1 MTQAAHH
8 HAQRDV
14 DRVVTG
20 TTPIRE
26 PREITTRNAE
36 CLPRFQALCER
47 YRLKPVYLV
56 TGNDVP
62 KVERTLERLRRRF
75 DAGSVERLVAG
86 KGGAS
91 GADVVAA
98 CNAGTLLGGER
109 LVLVTYIDGQ
119 RGEYDRRSGGWKAD
133 DVEAVVAYLRDPA
146 PGTVLCLVGAEVKK
160 DAPLAKA
167 CAKVGDVLAWEIGKK
182 DAIGWIA
189 KGFQERGVK
198 VGGDACKTLL
208 DLVGDDKLILAR
220 EIDKLATWAAGEP
233 LGVEEVQQ
241 LATASAEAQPWDLTD
256 ALGRRDAGAAL
267 EVVESTYARSSRT
280 RTSEAAAF
288 GARAGQHLLR
298 LSRMKAMLEAGLSI
312 DEAGGKLGLKPYPA
326 KQLARQTQAFS
337 ADELR
342 GGVVRFARL
351 DHALKGGSKIAPD
364 LEVQLAVADVARE
377 SR

>member
-1 MTQAAHH
+1 VAA
-8 HAQRDV
+8 Q
-14 DRVVTG
+14 
-20 TTPIRE
+20 E
-26 PREITTRNAE
+26 
-36 CLPRFQALCER
+36 
-47 YRLKPVYLV
+47 LKPVYLV

-91 GADVVAA
+91 GAAVVAA

-119 RGEYDRRSGGWKAD
+119 RGEYDRLSGGWKAED
-133 DVEAVVAYLRDPA
+133 IEAVVAYLRDPA

-167 CAKVGDVLAWEIGKK
+167 CAKIGDVLAWEIGKK

-189 KGFQERGVK
+189 KSFQERGVK

-208 DLVGDDKLILAR
+208 DLVGDDKLVLAR

-233 LGVEEVQQ
+233 LGVEEVQR

-256 ALGRRDAGAAL
+256 ALGRRDAGGAL

-298 LSRMKAMLEAGLSI
+298 LARMNTMLEAGLSVVV
-312 DEAGGKLGLKPYPA
+312 GGA
-326 KQLARQTQAFS
+326 
-337 ADELR
+337 
-342 GGVVRFARL
+342 
-351 DHALKGGSKIAPD
+351 
-364 LEVQLAVADVARE
+364 
-377 SR
+377 

>member
-1 MTQAAHH
+1 MATQELA
-8 HAQRDV
+8 
-14 DRVVTG
+14 
-20 TTPIRE
+20 
-26 PREITTRNAE
+26 
-36 CLPRFQALCER
+36 
-47 YRLKPVYLV
+47 PVYLI
-56 TGNDVP
+56 TGNDLP
-62 KVERTLERLRRRF
+62 KVETALERLRRRF
-75 DAGSVERLVAG
+75 DPGSIERLVAG
-86 KGGAS
+86 KGGVS
-91 GADVVAA
+91 GSDVVAA

-109 LVLVTYIDGQ
+109 LVLVTHVDGQ
-119 RGEYDRRSGGWKAD
+119 RGEFDRLAGGWKTD
-133 DVEAVVAYLRDPA
+133 DVEAIVAYLRDPA
-146 PGTVLCLVGAEVKK
+146 PGTVLCLVAEEVKK
-160 DAPLAKA
+160 DSPLAKA
-167 CAKVGDVLAWEIGKK
+167 VAKLGTVLAWEIGKK

>member
-1 MTQAAHH
+1 M
-8 HAQRDV
+8 
-14 DRVVTG
+14 
-20 TTPIRE
+20 
-26 PREITTRNAE
+26 
-36 CLPRFQALCER
+36 
-47 YRLKPVYLV
+47 YLV

-119 RGEYDRRSGGWKAD
+119 RGEYDRLSGGWKAD

-146 PGTVLCLVGAEVKK
+146 PGTVLCLVGAELKK

-189 KGFQERGVK
+189 KSFQERGVK

-208 DLVGDDKLILAR
+208 DLVGDDKLVLAR

-233 LGVEEVQQ
+233 LGVEEVQR

-267 EVVESTYARSSRT
+267 EVVESTYARSSTDEDERGRRVRRSGGPAPAQALADEGHAGGRPVDRRGRRQARPQAVPRQAARQADAGVLRGRAPWRSRSLRAARSRAQGREQDSR
-280 RTSEAAAF
+280 RTSRCSSRSPTWRARVAEAVT
-288 GARAGQHLLR
+288 R
-298 LSRMKAMLEAGLSI
+298 
-312 DEAGGKLGLKPYPA
+312 
-326 KQLARQTQAFS
+326 
-337 ADELR
+337 
-342 GGVVRFARL
+342 
-351 DHALKGGSKIAPD
+351 
-364 LEVQLAVADVARE
+364 
-377 SR
+377 